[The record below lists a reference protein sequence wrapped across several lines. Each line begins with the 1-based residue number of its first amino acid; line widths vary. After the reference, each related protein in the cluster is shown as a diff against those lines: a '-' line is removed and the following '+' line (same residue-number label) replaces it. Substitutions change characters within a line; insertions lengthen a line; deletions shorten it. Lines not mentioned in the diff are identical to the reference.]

1 MKEYFRSMS
10 FTPRVAGWR
19 DVYLASTARGV
30 SYLGDFLAATALVLA
45 LQGRG
50 AGGFAVAAVL
60 VAAAVPPVL
69 LARVAGRLVDR
80 FDSRTLLVCVGLAQA
95 ACCAGMAFVHEPWLL
110 VALVG
115 LLAAGLA
122 VTQPTFQALLP
133 DMVDRAGLPRAL
145 AIGQTMTS
153 VGALAGPALA
163 GVLVGAYGLRVPLLV
178 DAATYLA
185 VVVAGLF
192 LRTRRRGAAEAPGT
206 TGAPAWRLGRDPLIG
221 LVVVMLG
228 FLILA
233 VNVEHV
239 AGVFFVRGTLGGSAF
254 SYGLLEAVW
263 AGTMLLGGWLGA
275 VRTPDDTSL
284 GRRMAFLSAT
294 TAAAIALAGLM
305 PAVGWLFPLWA
316 LGGTANGLENSA
328 LGVLGSRRVP
338 AAVRGQVFARLGAV
352 VNAANIVGYLLG
364 GVLVERFAPGLVI
377 TAGGVV
383 GLFVAL
389 GFAVPLWRAAARPA
403 PTPGLAVAA

>member
-1 MKEYFRSMS
+1 MS
-10 FTPRVAGWR
+10 FTSGTGGWR
-19 DVYLASTARGV
+19 DVYLAATARGV
-30 SYLGDFLAATALVLA
+30 SYLGDFLAATALVLT
-45 LQGRG
+45 LQERG
-50 AGGFAVAAVL
+50 VGGFAVAAVL
-60 VAAAVPPVL
+60 VAAALPPVL
-69 LARVAGRLVDR
+69 LASVAGRLVDR
-80 FDSRTLLVCVGLAQA
+80 FDSRTLLLCVGLAQA
-95 ACCAGMAFVHEPWLL
+95 ACCAVMAFVHAPWLL

-185 VVVAGLF
+185 VVAAGLF
-192 LRTRRRGAAEAPGT
+192 LRTRRCGTAEAPAA
-206 TGAPAWRLGRDPLIG
+206 TGAAPAWRLGQDPLIG
-221 LVVVMLG
+221 VVVAMLG

-239 AGVFFVRGTLGGSAF
+239 AGVFFVRGTLGGSASAF
-254 SYGLLEAVW
+254 GLLEAVW
-263 AGTMLLGGWLGA
+263 AATMLLGGWLGA
-275 VRTPDDTSL
+275 LRTPHDTTL
-284 GRRMAFLSAT
+284 GRRFVFLTAT

-316 LGGTANGLENSA
+316 LGGTTNGLENSA
-328 LGVLGSRRVP
+328 LGVLASRRVP
-338 AAVRGQVFARLGAV
+338 AAVRGRMFARVGAV

-364 GVLVERFAPGLVI
+364 GVLVDRFAPGLVI

-383 GLFVAL
+383 GLLVVL
-389 GFAVPLWRAAARPA
+389 GFAVPMWRAAAS
-403 PTPGLAVAA
+403 PTPALAAAG